1 MHQKDKNG
9 VGAGK
14 DSLRLRG
21 YGTIARIRLR
31 RYGTVARIPL
41 LGATQHRPIRLL
53 HCPPKNLNS
62 LAAAAMADRIA
73 TTEAGMAAGEGM
85 LRDEGAWKDVFT
97 FEKRDSMVLAVIR
110 ALSSH
115 GVDTSGVQAVDKLAK
130 EGRKTKSKLYGRPLT
145 DEEQQ
150 RAVYKC
156 GERPYFLP
164 RCMTGMSSTII
175 LQPCYVT
182 HGVSFVS
189 QGIC

>member
-1 MHQKDKNG
+1 MSVQVRIRYGCADT
-9 VGAGK
+9 V
-14 DSLRLRG
+14 RLRG
-21 YGTIARIRLR
+21 YGCAD
-31 RYGTVARIPL
+31 TVARIPL

-73 TTEAGMAAGEGM
+73 TTEAGMAAAEAGVAAGEGM

-164 RCMTGMSSTII
+164 RCMAGMSSTI
-175 LQPCYVT
+175 YYNHVM
-182 HGVSFVS
+182 
-189 QGIC
+189 